1 MIFEFILSIHNHLTS
16 WRVFMGTSHIPGC
29 ESLKKK
35 LINLYIFF
43 KYKIKEIWQ
52 VYTIKNCRPQTRSS
66 KTCLAYFSIFEF
78 LPRAGLNT
86 AWVRHP
92 VFQRV
97 GPGRRSC
104 RHRRVVVESV
114 PAQHIEHFIPS
125 DCQERCSHPL
135 DIYRVNPGK
144 PNQELGLSN
153 HLVGPLLLVEVC
165 TEGVS
170 DCM

>member
-114 PAQHIEHFIPS
+114 PREILAFNHAKKNYPFG
-125 DCQERCSHPL
+125 
-135 DIYRVNPGK
+135 GK
-144 PNQELGLSN
+144 KLVWNSSFLQCELY
-153 HLVGPLLLVEVC
+153 
-165 TEGVS
+165 VS
-170 DCM
+170 TNIKKFFG